1 MNKFQNLKVAI
12 GVLRETALDSARLA
26 RAAGQKGLMI
36 FG

>member
-12 GVLRETALDSARLA
+12 GVRETALDSARLA